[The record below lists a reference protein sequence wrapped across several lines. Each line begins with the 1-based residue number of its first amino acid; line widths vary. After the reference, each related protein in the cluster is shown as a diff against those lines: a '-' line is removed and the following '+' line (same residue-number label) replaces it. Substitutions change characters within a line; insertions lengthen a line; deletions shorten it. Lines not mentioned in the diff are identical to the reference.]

1 MIKKDTTKRRLHIK
15 KTIRKRV
22 FGSVERP
29 RFSVYRSLNDIY
41 GQIIDDTT
49 GKTIVALS
57 TNSKEIREEVAA
69 VKTKTAQSTLVGQT
83 ARKEGDRKEC
93 QHRCVRPERISV
105 SWTCEGVRRWRA
117 RRRTE
122 ILTLVCRAVQ
132 LSCRPMAGQ
141 RPLEALI

>member
-69 VKTKTAQSTLVGQT
+69 VKTKTAQSTLVGKLLAKKAIEKNVSAVVFDRNGYLYHGRVKAFADG
-83 ARKEGDRKEC
+83 AREGGLKF
-93 QHRCVRPERISV
+93 
-105 SWTCEGVRRWRA
+105 
-117 RRRTE
+117 
-122 ILTLVCRAVQ
+122 
-132 LSCRPMAGQ
+132 
-141 RPLEALI
+141 